1 MDNLARGW
9 TWLRDR
15 YVRPEVTSV
24 QLAHSGPLGALF
36 SLEPDKPVFILQARK
51 Q

>member
-9 TWLRDR
+9 SWLRDH
-15 YVRPEVTSV
+15 YAQPEVTSV
-24 QLAHSGPLGALF
+24 QLAHSGPLGELF

-51 Q
+51 P